1 VRTGLEILHGAED
14 LKVVEFLSPSW
25 DIVVFLQYLEDV
37 WCLPAV
43 AELFYVC
50 VFLAFYHADGDG
62 THKPVTFVHIFGM

>member
-50 VFLAFYHADGDG
+50 VSPAFCHVDEDGR
-62 THKPVTFVHIFGM
+62 HSPVTFVHIFGM

>member
-25 DIVVFLQYLEDV
+25 DIVVFLQYPEDV

-50 VFLAFYHADGDG
+50 
-62 THKPVTFVHIFGM
+62 